1 MMYPKPQRK
10 KKRKKHKASILH
22 CKDGTCYLCM
32 KLKGDYRRYLVV
44 HEHHIYD
51 GPNRKNSEAE
61 GLKVYLCLDHH
72 IMGPEAVHNNHKNMR
87 ILHRDGQRAYER
99 THSRAEF
106 MSLIG
111 RNYLDEEKQEEPKKD
126 TKDGFMFLEP
136 DCIGCFGASE
146 NQCERWCEYWDICR
160 WDIPEK
166 HGWID
171 IADDLP
177 EPETLVLL
185 SFEECDH
192 TEVGQRIIY
201 DDGKEAFHPWDSYI
215 GNMPYYEMDMTVNA
229 WMPLPKP
236 YRRGGTH

>member
-10 KKRKKHKASILH
+10 KKTKKHKASILH

-32 KLKGDYRRYLVV
+32 KLKGDYRRYPVV

-51 GPNRKNSEAE
+51 GPNRQNSEAE

-136 DCIGCFGASE
+136 DCIDCFGASE
-146 NQCERWCEYWDICR
+146 NQCERCE
-160 WDIPEK
+160 EK
-166 HGWID
+166 RHD
-171 IADDLP
+171 KKT
-177 EPETLVLL
+177 ETLA
-185 SFEECDH
+185 D
-192 TEVGQRIIY
+192 
-201 DDGKEAFHPWDSYI
+201 
-215 GNMPYYEMDMTVNA
+215 
-229 WMPLPKP
+229 
-236 YRRGGTH
+236 